1 MAQFA
6 SLVSEYIVIFPNS
19 QTFFYERV
27 SLNILEI
34 LSEMFGQSS
43 NRSQEKDEKEEEE
56 NKEEEQ
62 EEEEEETTTTTTTT
76 TTKQPNNKIYLLTL
90 SLLCTA
96 ENNTREG
103 IYKSISIGH
112 IY

>member
-56 NKEEEQ
+56 NKEEE
-62 EEEEEETTTTTTTT
+62 EEEEEEQQQQQQPQQNNR
-76 TTKQPNNKIYLLTL
+76 TTKFIYLHSACYVQQKIIQGKEFT
-90 SLLCTA
+90 
-96 ENNTREG
+96 NQ
-103 IYKSISIGH
+103 
-112 IY
+112 